1 MKRYISDIIL
11 YLCLGCFSYFVLV
24 NYADI
29 PIRSREQLI
38 TFKAF
43 STVAF
48 IFCGVGLSIRL
59 VYGKMMSF
67 YQYFL
72 KDKRA
77 LSIAMI
83 ICAII
88 LLAVNYLMLVT
99 SKYMVGVTNPFN
111 LQQNGITIILGVWLI
126 EIIIVGQ
133 FMQNTF
139 YADLVRLY
147 KRAEELEKAN
157 AQAKY
162 QALQSQLNPH
172 FLFNNLN
179 TLISEIEYSPEN
191 AIEFTRNLADTY
203 RYILI
208 SQSKNTVKLSEELEF
223 IDKYIQLHKVRL
235 GDCIEITNSL
245 DESFADTSVP
255 PLTMQ
260 LLIENVIKHNV
271 ISISKPMNISIY
283 SERNGKSSFICIS
296 NPVRKKQN
304 AASSGKGLENL
315 LQRYRMI
322 CGKDI
327 IIEDENNIFTVKLPL
342 IYE

>member
-1 MKRYISDIIL
+1 MKRYLSDIIL
-11 YLCLGCFSYFVLV
+11 YLGLGCFSYFVLI

-29 PIRSREQLI
+29 PPRFHDELI
-38 TFKAF
+38 TLKAF
-43 STVAF
+43 SAVAF
-48 IFCGVGLSIRL
+48 IFCGIGLSIRF
-59 VYGKMMSF
+59 VYEKMMSF
-67 YQYFL
+67 YQFFL
-72 KDKRA
+72 KNRK
-77 LSIAMI
+77 AMTAGMI
-83 ICAII
+83 VCAAI
-88 LLAVNYLMLVT
+88 LLLVNYFILAS
-99 SKYMVGVTNPFN
+99 SKYMVGVANPFN
-111 LQQNGITIILGVWLI
+111 FQRNGITIMLCVWLI

-133 FMQNTF
+133 FMQNKF

-147 KRAEELEKAN
+147 RRAEELEKAN

-223 IDKYIQLHKVRL
+223 TDKYIQLHKVRL
-235 GDCIEITNSL
+235 GDCIDIENKL
-245 DESFADTSVP
+245 DENISDTSVP

-271 ISISKPMNISIY
+271 ISMSKPMKISIY
-283 SERNGKSSFICIS
+283 SESNGNLSFICIS

>member
-48 IFCGVGLSIRL
+48 IFCGIGLSIRL

-133 FMQNTF
+133 FMQNKF

-147 KRAEELEKAN
+147 RRAEELEKAN

-208 SQSKNTVKLSEELEF
+208 SQSKNTVKLSEEL
-223 IDKYIQLHKVRL
+223 
-235 GDCIEITNSL
+235 GDCIEITNNL

-283 SERNGKSSFICIS
+283 CERNGKSSFICIS

>member
-48 IFCGVGLSIRL
+48 IFCGIGLSIRL

-133 FMQNTF
+133 FMQNKF
-139 YADLVRLY
+139 YAEQVLCRPC
-147 KRAEELEKAN
+147 KTIPARGR
-157 AQAKY
+157 
-162 QALQSQLNPH
+162 
-172 FLFNNLN
+172 
-179 TLISEIEYSPEN
+179 T
-191 AIEFTRNLADTY
+191 
-203 RYILI
+203 
-208 SQSKNTVKLSEELEF
+208 
-223 IDKYIQLHKVRL
+223 
-235 GDCIEITNSL
+235 
-245 DESFADTSVP
+245 
-255 PLTMQ
+255 
-260 LLIENVIKHNV
+260 
-271 ISISKPMNISIY
+271 
-283 SERNGKSSFICIS
+283 
-296 NPVRKKQN
+296 
-304 AASSGKGLENL
+304 
-315 LQRYRMI
+315 
-322 CGKDI
+322 
-327 IIEDENNIFTVKLPL
+327 
-342 IYE
+342 

>member
-1 MKRYISDIIL
+1 MKRYTSDIIL
-11 YLCLGCFSYFVLV
+11 YLGLGCFSYFVLV

-43 STVAF
+43 FTVSF
-48 IFCGVGLSIRL
+48 IFCGIGLGIRF
-59 VYGKMMSF
+59 VYEKMMSF

-72 KDKRA
+72 KNRRA
-77 LSIAMI
+77 LSVAMI
-83 ICAII
+83 SCATI
-88 LLAVNYLMLVT
+88 LLAVNYLMLVS

-111 LQQNGITIILGVWLI
+111 LQRSGMTIILGVWLI
-126 EIIIVGQ
+126 EIIIIGQ
-133 FMQNTF
+133 FMQNRF

-147 KRAEELEKAN
+147 RRAEELEKAN

-162 QALQSQLNPH
+162 QALQNQLNPH

-208 SQSKNTVKLSEELEF
+208 SQNKNTVKLSEELEF
-223 IDKYIQLHKVRL
+223 TDKYIQLHKVRL
-235 GDCIEITNSL
+235 GDCIEISNIL
-245 DESFADTSVP
+245 DRNIKDTSVP

-271 ISISKPMNISIY
+271 INMNRPMKISIY
-283 SERNGKSSFICIS
+283 CEETGKSSFICIS
-296 NPVRKKQN
+296 NPVRRKQN

-315 LQRYRMI
+315 KQRYRMI

-327 IIEDENNIFTVKLPL
+327 VIEETDEKFTVKLPL